1 MSCGWKAATASG
13 GNLTSSEMLP
23 LKSTMANSEA
33 SLTLD
38 EKDLGA
44 RDTGVAL
51 ETVELEHSLL
61 AYCDIDMAANMC
73 SGAIFEK
80 VPET

>member
-1 MSCGWKAATASG
+1 M
-13 GNLTSSEMLP
+13 
-23 LKSTMANSEA
+23 
-33 SLTLD
+33 TLD
-38 EKDLGA
+38 EKDRGA

-73 SGAIFEK
+73 SEAKFEK

>member
-1 MSCGWKAATASG
+1 M
-13 GNLTSSEMLP
+13 
-23 LKSTMANSEA
+23 
-33 SLTLD
+33 TLD

-51 ETVELEHSLL
+51 ERVELKHSLL